1 MDLSPGTLSVPD
13 NAPLGWKLPGLGC
26 ALCMMF
32 CALRMMRV
40 QVNDHS
46 NF

>member
-1 MDLSPGTLSVPD
+1 MDLSLGTLSVPN
-13 NAPLGWKLPGLGC
+13 NAPLRWKLPGLGT
-26 ALCMMF
+26 ALCMMI

>member
-1 MDLSPGTLSVPD
+1 MDLSPGTLSVPN
-13 NAPLGWKLPGLGC
+13 NAPLGGKLPGLGC